1 MTPRLAL
8 AASLVIAAYLGAR
21 GLTNEASVM
30 LGGDMSRYAM
40 NGAYMYDLLADGGA
54 WSFDALVRHA
64 ELYYARYPAL
74 SLGHHPPL
82 PSAALL
88 PFYSVFGVSIV
99 AARVSAL
106 MFFLL
111 AASQMFVLGRRLFGW
126 HAATWAVL
134 LFVTNVYILRAGQH
148 VLSEMPMIALVL
160 TALNILYRYCDTKR
174 PLYLSLFVV
183 CAAAS
188 LYAKQLAVFLFPVY
202 AVVILERL
210 GWRHFLQ
217 RHVIVN
223 LIAGGVLALPLAAV
237 TVQMSPSNV
246 AIATWNLRHVGGDR
260 GISMPEIVAR
270 ILTIHL
276 SWPAAIAV
284 VAGGVM
290 LAVRRDRFGLVAI
303 VWLVSAVGG
312 SVLLAAGVEPARYAF
327 AAMPA
332 YVLVAA
338 SLAAPMPGRFAGVPL
353 LILAGALA
361 WQTWTIRSVYP
372 SGAGGYEDAAAYVI
386 EHSTSPTVL
395 YDSTL
400 DTGYFVFFTR
410 KHDPQRARVILRAD
424 QLLRGHRAERHSGV
438 SAADLYDALKRYGIQ
453 FLVMEESSEGNA
465 ATKLLRSELSA
476 GRFVERRRIPIESR
490 DPKAAGL
497 NLLVYE
503 YLDAQT
509 PNLDTELDIALK
521 FRPRNVKLRLGELIG
536 PGASDAK

>member
-1 MTPRLAL
+1 MKPRLAL

-54 WSFDALVRHA
+54 WSFDGLVRHA
-64 ELYYARYPAL
+64 EHYYARYPAL

-88 PFYSVFGVSIV
+88 PFYSVFGVSMV
-99 AARVSAL
+99 AARMSAL
-106 MFFLL
+106 LFFLL
-111 AASQMFVLGRRLFGW
+111 AVSQMFVLGRRLFGW

-160 TALNILYRYCDTKR
+160 TALNLLYRYCDTKQR
-174 PLYLSLFVV
+174 WLFTLFVV
-183 CAAAS
+183 CAATS

-202 AVVILERL
+202 AAVIIERL

-276 SWPAAIAV
+276 SLPAAIAV

-290 LAVRRDRFGLVAI
+290 LAIRRDRFGLVAI
-303 VWLVSAVGG
+303 VWLLSAVGG

-338 SLAAPMPGRFAGVPL
+338 SLAAPMPGRLIGVPVV
-353 LILAGALA
+353 ILAGALA

-372 SGAGGYEDAAAYVI
+372 SGAGGYEEAATYVI

-410 KHDPQRARVILRAD
+410 KHDPLRERVILRAD
-424 QLLRGHRAERHSGV
+424 QLLRPRRGEGHARIG
-438 SAADLYDALKRYGIQ
+438 AADLHAALKRYGIQ
-453 FLVMEESSEGNA
+453 FLVLEESSEGNA
-465 ATKLLRSELSA
+465 ATTLLRTELSA
-476 GRFVERRRIPIESR
+476 GRFIERRRIPIESR
-490 DPKAAGL
+490 DPKATGL
-497 NLLVYE
+497 NLLIYE
-503 YLDAQT
+503 YLDAQ
-509 PNLDTELDIALK
+509 PPDLDTELDIALK
-521 FRPRNVKLRLGELIG
+521 FRPRNVKLRLRDLVT
-536 PGASDAK
+536 PAPSVVK